1 MKKRKPFFKRHF
13 LRLWGG
19 LPQASGEGQQKETCP
34 RTPLLTFF
42 EGLRAYNGRQVS
54 GDTRGEDAV
63 TVVYLDAFLALN
75 FVVNYLLLACAGK
88 LDGGFLCR
96 KRIALA
102 AALGAGYGALALVPA
117 WGFLEHPA
125 CKAGAA
131 VGMLLVAY
139 GRSDRL
145 LRTGALFLVLACAF
159 GGGLLLLAM
168 VRGTGPGQ
176 GGLLGPSLGMRG
188 ILIAAALSYGG
199 LSLLLR
205 GQFTHTRSG
214 GELGELTL
222 TRQDRSV
229 TVLALRDTGNTLQD
243 PLTGRPVVVIEGEK
257 LQGLYPEL
265 PLGDRESLSHPVD
278 LLRELEGETQG
289 LRLQLLPYR
298 AVGVECG
305 LLLALRLD
313 RASYGP
319 WEYRNCLTAL
329 SPTPLSDGGGYCAL
343 IGGGAGRG

>member
-1 MKKRKPFFKRHF
+1 MRGE
-13 LRLWGG
+13 LRREIGG
-19 LPQASGEGQQKETCP
+19 DGRWNKLVRPS
-34 RTPLLTFF
+34 PLLTFF
-42 EGLRAYNGRQVS
+42 EGTRAYNGRQGS
-54 GDTRGEDAV
+54 GDKRGEDAV

-88 LDGGFLCR
+88 LDGALVSRGR
-96 KRIALA
+96 VALA
-102 AALGAGYGALALVPA
+102 AGLGVGYGALALFPP
-117 WGFLEHPA
+117 WGFLEHPV

-139 GRSDRL
+139 GRSERL
-145 LRTGALFLVLACAF
+145 LRTGALFLVLSCAF

-188 ILIAAALSYGG
+188 ILIAAALSYGV
-199 LSLLLR
+199 LSLALR
-205 GQFTHTRSG
+205 GQFAHTRAR
-214 GELGELTL
+214 GELQELTL
-222 TRQDRSV
+222 TRRDKSV
-229 TVLALRDTGNTLQD
+229 TVLALQDTGNTLQD
-243 PLTGRPVVVIEGEK
+243 PLTGRPVVVIEGVK
-257 LQGLYPEL
+257 LQGLFPEL
-265 PLGDRESLSHPVD
+265 PLGDRESLSHPVE
-278 LLRELEGETQG
+278 LLRELEGVAQG

-313 RASYGP
+313 RAAYGP

-329 SPTPLSDGGGYCAL
+329 SPTPLSDGGNYCAL
-343 IGGGAGRG
+343 IGGREGA